1 MKKNYRRINLGI
13 ISVLLLLWIIWGNV
27 TIGVTHYTIVND
39 RIPAAFTDYKI
50 AVISDFHNAC
60 FGKEN
65 RRLIEAI
72 EQEEPDLIAI
82 TGDLI
87 DSGKPKVEVA
97 ESLVRKLTGIAPVYF
112 VTGNHESWV
121 PETYQELEAKL
132 IDAGVNILHDS
143 VVEIEKKGETIQIA
157 GLDDPDYI
165 GGALYTGDVP
175 NTSGASL
182 IRVSRPEEKLK
193 AMNLSADY
201 CILLSH
207 RPEYF
212 STYVEEK
219 IDLVLSGHTHG
230 GQFRLPF
237 AGGVVAPGQGFFPKY
252 DAGEYTENK
261 TTMIV
266 SRGIGN
272 SVIPIRINN
281 RPEVVMIHLKKD

>member
-1 MKKNYRRINLGI
+1 MKKNYRRFILGI

-27 TIGVTHYTIVND
+27 TIGVTHYTIVNG

-50 AVISDFHNAC
+50 TVISDFHNAC

-72 EQEEPDLIAI
+72 EQESPDLIAI

-97 ESLVRKLTGIAPVYF
+97 ENLVRKLTEIAPVYY

-121 PETYQELEAKL
+121 SETYQELEAIL

-157 GLDDPDYI
+157 GLDDPDF
-165 GGALYTGDVP
+165 TG
-175 NTSGASL
+175 GASL

-193 AMNLSADY
+193 AMNLSEDF

-281 RPEVVMIHLKKD
+281 RPEVVMIKLKGI

>member
-1 MKKNYRRINLGI
+1 MKKNYHRIILGI

-72 EQEEPDLIAI
+72 EQESPDMIAI

-97 ESLVRKLTGIAPVYF
+97 ESLVRKLTEIAPVYF

-121 PETYQELEAKL
+121 PETYQELESKL

-157 GLDDPDYI
+157 GLDDSENKPQ
-165 GGALYTGDVP
+165 A
-175 NTSGASL
+175 
-182 IRVSRPEEKLK
+182 KLK
-193 AMNLSADY
+193 KMTLSDDY
-201 CILLSH
+201 CILLAH
-207 RPEYF
+207 RPEPFRDYA
-212 STYVEEK
+212 SEMV
-219 IDLVLSGHTHG
+219 DLVLSGHTHG

-252 DAGEYTENK
+252 DAGEYTVDN

-281 RPEVVMIHLKKD
+281 RPEVVMVRLLSGQ